1 MAPKPKD
8 ESDSIGSC
16 KGAKLSPEK
25 HSAGHAIWEPVESL
39 AQQFNG
45 MRGRRYNMAGWEI
58 TGGQSTEA
66 VRASDFFQFFPESQL

>member
-8 ESDSIGSC
+8 ESDKIRSR

-25 HSAGHAIWEPVESL
+25 YSPGHAIWEPVESL

-45 MRGRRYNMAGWEI
+45 MRGKRYNMADWEI

-66 VRASDFFQFFPESQL
+66 VRASNFFQFFPESQL